1 MTNTCVDKLQIL
13 QNETISQQEIEKMQE
28 IVCKVD
34 ELYRGQIMYDDIIPY
49 INDLPKYKIND
60 EDNVMLTYCD
70 SIYRLALYANF
81 INRFE
86 IFKNDDVLY
95 ILKQELER
103 EIEFFNPYNENVPE
117 ELQKQIK
124 DAVRTGNYINY
135 NLMVQL
141 FSFKYKE
148 LLYDFSD
155 KLNDTQK
162 KKEVKIK
169 AISDIKKKLKKL
181 GAKIALYSMLSA
193 PVTAAPFATGLFLG
207 HVLGNHAAP
216 ITTCKT
222 NNGEDIRIDDTKHVL
237 FEDAIPSDYKEKTL
251 QYITEFGETI
261 DKKVVVKVYD
271 YTGVEIKGDI
281 NTLELDPDR
290 IVFCNTLKSKK
301 LLSQFRDHVLSSRYQ
316 VFGIYTGEAHRDISI
331 LQTEFDEEIYKNH
344 LYFLGPLFGVLLY
357 GLLTIIVSVAR
368 DKASLPMIST
378 LKRLIKEY
386 KETGGLQEQSVKELD
401 GLIKDINRLSEV
413 EFVRLRANNLEEIN
427 EKYCSTSEEEFIG
440 SLRR

>member
-28 IVCKVD
+28 IVRKVD
-34 ELYRGQIMYDDIIPY
+34 ELYRGQIMYDEIVPY

-60 EDNVMLTYCD
+60 EDNIMLTYCD

-124 DAVRTGNYINY
+124 EAVRTGNYINY

-155 KLNDTQK
+155 DLIEAKA
-162 KKEVKIK
+162 KKEDKIK
-169 AISDIKKKLKKL
+169 KIPEVKKKLKKL

-216 ITTCKT
+216 ITTCDI
-222 NNGEDIRIDDTKHVL
+222 NNGEDIRIDDTKYVL
-237 FEDAIPSDYKEKTL
+237 FGDAIPSDYKERTL

-301 LLSQFRDHVLSSRYQ
+301 LLSKKDNHVLSSRYK

-331 LQTEFDEEIYKNH
+331 LQTEFDEEIYKGY
-344 LYFLGPLFGVLLY
+344 LYFLGPLFGILLY
-357 GLLTIIVSVAR
+357 GLLTVIVSVAR
-368 DKASLPMIST
+368 DKMSLPMIST

-386 KETGGLQEQSVKELD
+386 KETGALREQSIKELD
-401 GLIKDINRLSEV
+401 YLIKRINLLAEV
-413 EFVRLRANNLEEIN
+413 EFVRLRANNLEKIN